1 MHTTLDERY
10 YVSQGMVPD
19 GTYLKLDSDTLM
31 PVRHTFGYYVA
42 HTDFGK
48 PSSAYQPTNSE
59 QMHRI
64 VNALNDGGYIGVW
77 TDLDTGIT
85 WVEQTFWVEHEFTAK
100 ALGRAWH
107 QLAVWDC
114 ASDVALAVN

>member
-42 HTDFGK
+42 HPEFGK
-48 PSSAYQPTNSE
+48 PVSAYKPTNSE
-59 QMHRI
+59 QMHNI
-64 VNALNDGGYIGVW
+64 VKSFNDDGYIGVW
-77 TDLDTGIT
+77 SDQHTGSV
-85 WVEQTFWVEHEFTAK
+85 WVEQSFWVEHWLPAK
-100 ALGRAWH
+100 ALGQAWH

-114 ASDVALAVN
+114 AREEAIAI